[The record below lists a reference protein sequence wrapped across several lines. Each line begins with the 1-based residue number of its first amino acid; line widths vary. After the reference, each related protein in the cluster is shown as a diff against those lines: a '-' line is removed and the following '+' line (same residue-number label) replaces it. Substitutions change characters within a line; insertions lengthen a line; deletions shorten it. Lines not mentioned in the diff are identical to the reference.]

1 MKTFEITV
9 RLQAETAKEAEAEAF
24 GQRSDVKVVSVTE
37 VALPALPI
45 RMDGQSHGPK
55 VMDAVRAVA
64 KRAVEEHGDDSCLR
78 FFVTYSLAIEFGAE
92 EVENWSRDTLQSVMA
107 EHCISMLDQGH
118 EPDSWELHE
127 AGKV

>member
-9 RLQAETAKEAEAEAF
+9 RLQAETAKEAEAF

-37 VALPALPI
+37 VAPPALPI

-78 FFVTYSLAIEFGAE
+78 FFVTYSFAIEFGAE
-92 EVENWSRDTLQSVMA
+92 DVENWSRDMLQGVMA
-107 EHCISMLDQGH
+107 EHCIQMLDQGH

>member
-9 RLQAETAKEAEAEAF
+9 RLQAETAKEAEAF

-55 VMDAVRAVA
+55 VMDAVREVARRAVA
-64 KRAVEEHGDDSCLR
+64 EYGDDSCLR

-107 EHCISMLDQGH
+107 EHCIQMLDQGH